1 MQKNKPFLRWAGGK
15 NWLTK
20 YLPLLIGDLDYND
33 YHEPFL
39 GGGSVFFN
47 LLPNN
52 PHLSDSNEELINC
65 YIGLRDNSD
74 QVIEQL
80 SKWIVS
86 EEDYYKIRKLSP
98 TSAPIKS
105 ARFIYLNRTSYNGIY
120 RVNKDG
126 HYNVP
131 YGHNDLYKFDFDRL
145 INASNA
151 LQNVDIQCL
160 DYLLALD
167 KVKTNDLV
175 FIDPPYTVS
184 KDKNGFIQYNQKLF
198 SIEDQFKLRQAIDRL
213 NSIGAYFILT
223 NAAHEKIAE
232 IFDGI
237 GVRYELNRN
246 SLLGGKNAK
255 RQQIQEYVFTN
266 IQSGGCHGVE

>member
-65 YIGLRDNSD
+65 YIGLRDNSN